1 LAAARVEGIRPT
13 ELPGKECRAVFVP
26 AEGNLQMFDLIAVAD
41 GLNAFALPIFGIGSL
56 LASRLATGPAARH
69 AQQFFI
75 AALALVTVATLRTV
89 IECEL
94 TWLTHMMTLMVMIV
108 GAVVVPSHRISSDT
122 V

>member
-1 LAAARVEGIRPT
+1 
-13 ELPGKECRAVFVP
+13 
-26 AEGNLQMFDLIAVAD
+26 
-41 GLNAFALPIFGIGSL
+41 
-56 LASRLATGPAARH
+56 
-69 AQQFFI
+69 
-75 AALALVTVATLRTV
+75 VTVATLRTV